1 MTRIIRTLL
10 IVIMMVAS
18 NVVAIAQQPNRQQQV
33 SREQLAEIEAKHIA
47 HELAFS
53 DAVSGKFV
61 ATYCNYK
68 KDIWAL
74 GPRLRPNRRGG
85 ASEQDN
91 EERIKQRFARSEKIL
106 NIRQKY
112 YKEYSKFLTQTQIEK
127 VYEQERMLMKRHAK
141 RGKRWQPLNNTTYET
156 PVFSVLL
163 YAEYSWLG
171 RRFCTRNRIF

>member
-74 GPRLRPNRRGG
+74 GPRLRPNRRGR

-141 RGKRWQPLNNTTYET
+141 RGKKMAT
-156 PVFSVLL
+156 PK
-163 YAEYSWLG
+163 
-171 RRFCTRNRIF
+171 

>member
-1 MTRIIRTLL
+1 
-10 IVIMMVAS
+10 MVAS

-74 GPRLRPNRRGG
+74 GPRLRPNRRGR

-91 EERIKQRFARSEKIL
+91 EERIKQSFAMSEKIL

-127 VYEQERMLMKRHAK
+127 VYEQERMLIKRHAK
-141 RGKRWQPLNNTTYET
+141 RGKKMAT
-156 PVFSVLL
+156 PK
-163 YAEYSWLG
+163 
-171 RRFCTRNRIF
+171 

>member
-47 HELAFS
+47 YELAFS

-112 YKEYSKFLTQTQIEK
+112 YKEYSKFLTQAQIEK

-141 RGKRWQPLNNTTYET
+141 RGKKMAT
-156 PVFSVLL
+156 PK
-163 YAEYSWLG
+163 
-171 RRFCTRNRIF
+171 

>member
-74 GPRLRPNRRGG
+74 GPHLRPNRRGG

-141 RGKRWQPLNNTTYET
+141 RGKKMAT
-156 PVFSVLL
+156 PK
-163 YAEYSWLG
+163 
-171 RRFCTRNRIF
+171 

>member
-68 KDIWAL
+68 KDIWAF

-141 RGKRWQPLNNTTYET
+141 
-156 PVFSVLL
+156 
-163 YAEYSWLG
+163 
-171 RRFCTRNRIF
+171 

>member
-10 IVIMMVAS
+10 ILIMMVAS

-74 GPRLRPNRRGG
+74 GPRLRPNRRGR

-91 EERIKQRFARSEKIL
+91 EERIKQRFAMSEKIL

-141 RGKRWQPLNNTTYET
+141 RGKKMAT
-156 PVFSVLL
+156 PK
-163 YAEYSWLG
+163 
-171 RRFCTRNRIF
+171 